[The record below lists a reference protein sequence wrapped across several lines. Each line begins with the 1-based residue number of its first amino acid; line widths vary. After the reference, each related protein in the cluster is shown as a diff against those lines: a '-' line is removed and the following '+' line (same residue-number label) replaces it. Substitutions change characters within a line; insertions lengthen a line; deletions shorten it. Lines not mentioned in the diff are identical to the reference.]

1 MSSRKPRTSSPTN
14 GTATCPIATPS
25 PTWGVSCLV
34 SKTSLP
40 QLELPV
46 APKPWTGNRGR
57 HLKALTAS
65 LLQQLL
71 GLRRAVA
78 SRPRH
83 RLPRL
88 SVLLLLKP
96 LESPS
101 LNPSTPPRPPP
112 PPPPSWARTPSG
124 SGSVQPTTTENHHL
138 SLPCSPRLQL
148 HGTESVAC
156 LLLLLLLSASVIIIT
171 PLRLALRLH
180 PADLQD
186 LLPCIRASTYR
197 NPQQSPGFN
206 QAPPF
211 VVQHRRDLAFNPASY
226 LSLSDAPVSS
236 TDAQV
241 NRTNS
246 PLPPVQPGR
255 GSVFRIDEPY
265 LTS

>member
-1 MSSRKPRTSSPTN
+1 MSVSHPGPERTASLYITHKEHTAANCNAQRNRKAQHPYHYRLITSLWSCVVQKTTDQLAYERDGN
-14 GTATCPIATPS
+14 PIATPS

-88 SVLLLLKP
+88 SVLLKP
-96 LESPS
+96 LEAPS
-101 LNPSTPPRPPP
+101 LNPSTPPRPP

-171 PLRLALRLH
+171 PLRLALRLR

-186 LLPCIRASTYR
+186 LLPCIRAATTEIHSSR
-197 NPQQSPGFN
+197 
-206 QAPPF
+206 
-211 VVQHRRDLAFNPASY
+211 
-226 LSLSDAPVSS
+226 PVSS
-236 TDAQV
+236 SAICC
-241 NRTNS
+241 
-246 PLPPVQPGR
+246 P
-255 GSVFRIDEPY
+255 
-265 LTS
+265 TST